1 MAKTNAAPT
10 AAETPAVKYQLSRLR
25 DNAVKI
31 FGVSTSTFAG
41 ATAKLSDGEYTIEEI
56 KNTIK
61 VWKNKEVK

>member
-1 MAKTNAAPT
+1 MAKTNAAPA

-41 ATAKLSDGEYTIEEI
+41 ATAKLPDGEYTIEEI

>member
-10 AAETPAVKYQLSRLR
+10 AAETPVVKYQLSRLR

-41 ATAKLSDGEYTIEEI
+41 ATAKLPDGDYTIEEI
-56 KNTIK
+56 KTTIK
-61 VWKNKEVK
+61 AWKNKEVK

>member
-10 AAETPAVKYQLSRLR
+10 AAETPAVKYQISRLR

-41 ATAKLSDGEYTIEEI
+41 ATAKLPDGEYTIEEI

>member
-41 ATAKLSDGEYTIEEI
+41 ATAKLPDGEYTIEEI